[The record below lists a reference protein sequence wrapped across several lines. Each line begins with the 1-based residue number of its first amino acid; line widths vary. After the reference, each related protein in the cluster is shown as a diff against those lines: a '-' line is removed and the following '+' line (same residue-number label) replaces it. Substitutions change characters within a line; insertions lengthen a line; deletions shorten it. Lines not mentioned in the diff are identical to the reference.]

1 MMKNDSKKTLWA
13 GMSKRLNLQTIHY
26 FLCLKKNG
34 KVRLKTPSFG
44 RKFPMV
50 AVMYKYKIKVY
61 YCPLKNSTG
70 DY

>member
-26 FLCLKKNG
+26 FLCFKKNG

-44 RKFPMV
+44 CKFPMV
-50 AVMYKYKIKVY
+50 AHVQIQNQSV
-61 YCPLKNSTG
+61 LLSSEELHW
-70 DY
+70 